1 MKESACFLTD
11 NWWKHLWLLSGR
23 GWLLK
28 TSPCRFEIWLCSY
41 SAVIQYRASLYTFS
55 WYLAQRTLRLPKVWY
70 YTSRYRYPTPVPIRV
85 CPRAICPGW
94 VWDCCIQNKV
104 VCSIPP
110 SDPSGMGLGRQVLP
124 RCRVDMWSG
133 DSADTLELPP
143 KVKPSPRD
151 GSSPQLPCRAPPP
164 GSCPAPRG
172 STWSGCRAPCPQ
184 RWRRA
189 GRWGCITLV
198 EFHTI

>member
-1 MKESACFLTD
+1 M
-11 NWWKHLWLLSGR
+11 
-23 GWLLK
+23 K
-28 TSPCRFEIWLCSY
+28 TSHLVDLRSGYVAIVQSYSIKPLYTLSVGIWLNEHLDY
-41 SAVIQYRASLYTFS
+41 Q
-55 WYLAQRTLRLPKVWY
+55 
-70 YTSRYRYPTPVPIRV
+70 TSRYRYPTPVPIRV

-110 SDPSGMGLGRQVLP
+110 LNPSSMGLGRQVLP

-151 GSSPQLPCRAPPP
+151 GSSPQPPCRAPPP

-184 RWRRA
+184 R
-189 GRWGCITLV
+189 
-198 EFHTI
+198 